1 MNARQ
6 KAKQLKKTARNYKAE
21 ADAWE
26 KFAKNEATMR
36 HKLQARFKAIH
47 FFKMVRLEELEYTP
61 EETIKRDLAT
71 EIGQTLLDANLIS
84 WKTEDVPKMCCKRYA
99 AIINA
104 LTQEEEE

>member
-26 KFAKNEATMR
+26 KIAKNEATMR

-71 EIGQTLLDANLIS
+71 EIGQALLDANLIS